1 MNPEDIKIKESQVI
15 TLIMSLSYVDP
26 GESVVSESP
35 YEVAP

>member
-1 MNPEDIKIKESQVI
+1 MNPEIIENKRKVI
-15 TLIMSLSYVDP
+15 SLIMSLSYVDP